1 MKKSLNK
8 VLNKND
14 RDNFKFT
21 VFAIVLS
28 SLFLLYPIF
37 YSIYLSLHSMQG
49 LNANFVGIGNYVR
62 MFQDPVFRQ
71 ALWNN
76 FVFLIFQVPIMLTL
90 ALILAFL
97 LNTPNLKGRSFFRI
111 ALFCQV
117 SHPWSHI
124 QYYFG

>member
-76 FVFLIFQVPIMLTL
+76 FVF
-90 ALILAFL
+90 
-97 LNTPNLKGRSFFRI
+97 
-111 ALFCQV
+111 
-117 SHPWSHI
+117 
-124 QYYFG
+124 